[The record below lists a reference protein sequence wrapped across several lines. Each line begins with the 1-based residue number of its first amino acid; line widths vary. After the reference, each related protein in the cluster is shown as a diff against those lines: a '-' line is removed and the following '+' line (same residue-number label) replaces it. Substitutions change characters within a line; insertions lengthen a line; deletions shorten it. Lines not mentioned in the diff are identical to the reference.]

1 MFDPDRFIPDC
12 RNAGVASGPS
22 GVLEVVAAAVAAPT
36 EVLHALGEPRRAGV
50 NVLYRSKELTI
61 LNLIWGPQMC
71 QLPHDHRMWAVIG
84 IYTGREDNIFWRRP
98 AGDPAGRIEAAGA
111 KALSDR
117 EAMPLGPD
125 IIHSVINPI
134 RRPTGAIHVYGGD
147 FFAATHSQWT
157 LKAFWKS
164 RMTSSDCWRS
174 SRNRTV
180 YKPWHDQ
187 RHRSSSRRR
196 GA

>member
-111 KALSDR
+111 EALSDR

-147 FFAATHSQWT
+147 FFAATHSQWDPEG
-157 LKAFWKS
+157 LLEEPYDVK
-164 RMTSSDCWRS
+164 RCWRS